1 MKEIVMK
8 SRLAAALVVLVWSI
22 APAQA
27 VDAPAAVD
35 SARMSNADRDAANWL
50 SYGRTYSEQ
59 RFMIK
64 RANEDKVSGV
74 K

>member
-1 MKEIVMK
+1 MK
-8 SRLAAALVVLVWSI
+8 SRLASALVVLVWSI
-22 APAQA
+22 VPAQA
-27 VDAPAAVD
+27 IDAPAAVD
-35 SARMSNADRDAANWL
+35 SARMSNADGDAASWL

-64 RANEDKVSGV
+64 RANEDRVSGV